1 MEVISFRGG
10 AQGCQMVYF
19 QTKKNPIL
27 GKFLEGIG
35 MENVGMCNL

>member
-1 MEVISFRGG
+1 VELRVARWFIF
-10 AQGCQMVYF
+10 
-19 QTKKNPIL
+19 KPKNSTL

>member
-1 MEVISFRGG
+1 
-10 AQGCQMVYF
+10 MVYF

-35 MENVGMCNL
+35 MENVGMCNLWPFENFYDHLV